1 MSYLIP
7 TNLPKDLPENWTD
20 TQYVSP
26 GGVDVGLTPQHGYNY
41 LMKQVNNAQAGVLAL
56 GQAVCS
62 VNNNLLD
69 NSFFM
74 DVVNRKNGY
83 IAPAGIEYYGDDDY
97 GSVQGQLSQNCAAYI
112 DWGIGYI
119 TLNGRQ
125 YSVKP
130 EQLIMGYI
138 HGTSGTF
145 GFDRWWG
152 YNAIIKC
159 KSGNAGVTIS
169 AQGTSGGFVRQPIVN
184 PKLIAGRKVVISA
197 YVSGLTGTSY
207 MRLHKSNKVDALSAT
222 LVASKQLST
231 GLNSLVIDIPSDIGN
246 NTYPYL
252 FFTIECTS
260 KASVDVVAVKM
271 QPGLVSTLAYQD
283 DSNNWH
289 IVDVPNKVLEIVR
302 CNGAPVELGGQG
314 MIVTP
319 GDIGLS
325 AANVLAKASV
335 IK

>member
-7 TNLPKDLPENWTD
+7 INLPKNLPENWTD

-26 GGVDVGLTPQHGYNY
+26 NGKEVGLTEQHGYNY
-41 LMKQVNNAQAGVLAL
+41 LMRQVNNAQAGAVAL
-56 GQAVCS
+56 GQALCS

-74 DVVNRKNGY
+74 DIVNRKNKYVALPGTD
-83 IAPAGIEYYGDDDY
+83 YYGDDDY
-97 GSVQGQLSQNCAAYI
+97 GTLQGQLSQYCEAYV
-112 DWGIGYI
+112 DYGIGYI
-119 TLNGRQ
+119 TVNGRQ

-130 EQLIMGYI
+130 EQLLEGYI

-152 YNAIIKC
+152 YNSIIKC
-159 KSGNAGVTIS
+159 KSGNAGVTVN

-184 PKLIAGRKVVISA
+184 PKLIAGRKVVMSA
-197 YVSGLTGTSY
+197 FVSEATGTSY
-207 MRLHKSNKVDALSAT
+207 MRLYKSNKVDSLSAT
-222 LVASKQLST
+222 LISSKQLST
-231 GLNSLVIDIPSDIGN
+231 GLNSLVVDIPSDVGN

-252 FFTIECTS
+252 FFTIECTN
-260 KASVDVVAVKM
+260 KASVDIVAVKM

-319 GDIGLS
+319 EDIGLS
-325 AANVLAKASV
+325 AANVLAKAKV